1 MWTSERH
8 RKRPV
13 EESAADTGAVTLEDS
28 PAGVYLEGE
37 RRGAQVYSPG
47 GYRWRPAQ
55 GEQVLVLKAGGER
68 ESPCIIGR
76 RQADGLGPGEVE
88 IACQEGRAS
97 IRLLPVGE
105 IELRG
110 GVVVNGKT
118 LEDLI
123 AEIAQRYAGGGG

>member
-1 MWTSERH
+1 MWTSERS

-13 EESAADTGAVTLEDS
+13 EEAAADTGAVTLGES

-55 GEQVLVLKAGGER
+55 GDQVLVLKAGGER
-68 ESPCIIGR
+68 ESPCVIGC
-76 RQADGLGPGEVE
+76 RQEDGLGPGEVE
-88 IACQEGRAS
+88 IACQANRAS

-105 IELRG
+105 IELNG
-110 GVVVNGKT
+110 GVVVNGKP
-118 LEDLI
+118 LEELI
-123 AEIAQRYAGGGG
+123 AEIAQRYAGG